1 MRKTMISLCTVL
13 ALLCCLLGSAAA
25 AELSQPAQSASAP
38 AAAAPEQPAAAKAA
52 VQPQRIALL
61 TVGRLD
67 MDEQANLQAELQQ
80 RFYVPLNGVLG
91 AVEFVPAADCAQ
103 ALAASGC
110 REEKDLYA
118 QLPQLA
124 QAMKA
129 DLVVVLSVGNYD
141 YSTYYNFWQDELYT
155 RIDVSLRIIGYDRAA
170 NMRVERHASRFYND
184 TYTSAV
190 TLESLARDTLDEV
203 LRGTVQRDKGRFSL
217 LAH

>member
-1 MRKTMISLCTVL
+1 M
-13 ALLCCLLGSAAA
+13 
-25 AELSQPAQSASAP
+25 
-38 AAAAPEQPAAAKAA
+38 
-52 VQPQRIALL
+52 QPQRIALL

-67 MDEQANLQAELQQ
+67 MAEQANLQAELQQ

>member
-67 MDEQANLQAELQQ
+67 MAEQANLQAELQQ

-124 QAMKA
+124 QAIDQPGARHGLHHLPQRGEIHLPGA
-129 DLVVVLSVGNYD
+129 DHRRAIDHQHHEGGNKR
-141 YSTYYNFWQDELYT
+141 QEAERAEKPLHPV
-155 RIDVSLRIIGYDRAA
+155 ILAIGPP
-170 NMRVERHASRFYND
+170 
-184 TYTSAV
+184 
-190 TLESLARDTLDEV
+190 
-203 LRGTVQRDKGRFSL
+203 
-217 LAH
+217 